1 MKLNLYPAFEALSL
15 PHEICYNTEKDNNGI
30 YQLLDF
36 SDHRSSASRGNCRF
50 TRGLMNGYILH
61 THPYG
66 SKAYPSSEDILQSI
80 NSRHTKISFIVTTI
94 GVWELIYKG
103 DKSIDNKN
111 SESIMN
117 RINDMISEPL
127 YDAGLL
133 RGLNRSKPQTITK
146 KQLFNKIKRY
156 TVRVSKLLE
165 KKGIEGFKINF
176 THIHDI
182 PDNRLYTVNS
192 SSIKSLKK
200 KSKKKKKKTKRRK
213 TKH

>member
-103 DKSIDNKN
+103 DKSIDYKN
-111 SESIMN
+111 RESIMN
-117 RINDMISEPL
+117 RINDIISEPL

-133 RGLNRSKPQTITK
+133 RGLDRSKPETITK

-165 KKGIEGFKINF
+165 KKGIKGFKINF

-182 PDNRLYTVNS
+182 PDN
-192 SSIKSLKK
+192 
-200 KSKKKKKKTKRRK
+200 
-213 TKH
+213 

>member
-15 PHEICYNTEKDNNGI
+15 SHEICYNTEKDNNGI

-80 NSRHTKISFIVTTI
+80 NSRHTNISFIVTTI

-103 DKSIDNKN
+103 NKSVNNKN
-111 SESIMN
+111 RNSIMK

-133 RGLNRSKPQTITK
+133 RGLDRSKPQTITK
-146 KQLFNKIKRY
+146 KQLLNKIKRY
-156 TVRVSKLLE
+156 TIRVSKLLE
-165 KKGIEGFKINF
+165 KKGIKGFKINF

-182 PDNRLYTVNS
+182 PDDRLYNS
-192 SSIKSLKK
+192 FKNKS
-200 KSKKKKKKTKRRK
+200 KKKKKTKRK
-213 TKH
+213 TKR